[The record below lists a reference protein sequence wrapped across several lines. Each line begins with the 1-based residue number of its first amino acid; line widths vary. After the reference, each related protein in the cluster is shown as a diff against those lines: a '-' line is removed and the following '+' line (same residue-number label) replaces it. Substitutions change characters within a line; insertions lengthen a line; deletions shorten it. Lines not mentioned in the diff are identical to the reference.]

1 MLTLLARTITA
12 PGEKRILFIGS
23 RASLDDIHAM
33 SRYSSR
39 FQYIYLERFHFAQ
52 ILAKYLPYDELR
64 ENTYH
69 VDEKY
74 RPGREKVYAYIS
86 RLLRYLQK
94 LLRFDGIM
102 STNLGYLEQ
111 QDLSQVAL
119 DQGIPVVILLREG
132 MVDPAN
138 AEDYFRFYY
147 TNKRAICDLFICYNE
162 IIKRS
167 VLRQNVPG
175 LTDQNVKVS
184 GIPRCDFYVKE
195 HVDEVKD
202 QVVVFT
208 FNSDVKFKTLLSDHD
223 RLDASRK
230 ITVDFFGL
238 LFDLAR
244 RRPDIRIVFKTKPS
258 AYYIEEITKMASS
271 HYGSS
276 ILPGNVLITGEGSAK
291 DLIMQ
296 SRWVMTISNS
306 TTLLESLLANRATGV
321 PDFSDVID
329 PCRWDFLGERSSLV
343 TYVRDGS
350 DLDAF
355 IERGKEDPGSRK
367 TPEYYKVL
375 GDYLFGTDGNASQ
388 RAEGFIADL
397 FLQRQA
403 ARESAG

>member
-1 MLTLLARTITA
+1 
-12 PGEKRILFIGS
+12 
-23 RASLDDIHAM
+23 
-33 SRYSSR
+33 
-39 FQYIYLERFHFAQ
+39 FAQ

-195 HVDEVKD
+195 
-202 QVVVFT
+202 
-208 FNSDVKFKTLLSDHD
+208 
-223 RLDASRK
+223 
-230 ITVDFFGL
+230 
-238 LFDLAR
+238 
-244 RRPDIRIVFKTKPS
+244 
-258 AYYIEEITKMASS
+258 
-271 HYGSS
+271 
-276 ILPGNVLITGEGSAK
+276 
-291 DLIMQ
+291 
-296 SRWVMTISNS
+296 
-306 TTLLESLLANRATGV
+306 
-321 PDFSDVID
+321 
-329 PCRWDFLGERSSLV
+329 
-343 TYVRDGS
+343 
-350 DLDAF
+350 
-355 IERGKEDPGSRK
+355 
-367 TPEYYKVL
+367 
-375 GDYLFGTDGNASQ
+375 
-388 RAEGFIADL
+388 
-397 FLQRQA
+397 
-403 ARESAG
+403 